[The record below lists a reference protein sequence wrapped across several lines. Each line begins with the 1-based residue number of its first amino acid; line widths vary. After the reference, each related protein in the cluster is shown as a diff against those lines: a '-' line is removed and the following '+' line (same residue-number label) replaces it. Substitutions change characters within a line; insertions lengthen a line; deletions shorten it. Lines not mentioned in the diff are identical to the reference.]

1 MNSLFVFN
9 LGIPIYVIL
18 ICIFLVGTFFLTSF
32 ILYTNAS
39 LKKEA
44 NLQKRNSIFNTFP
57 CEVPSLLTNNSK
69 ILSSYSFVFGLIFYL
84 SASVVLSVSLI
95 SDPSNSSFNY
105 LGIIILI
112 LNVIVCVTAFLCF
125 GYGMLYAK
133 KHIIFSTLFIIS
145 LILLDIIIMVYSIYY
160 SGLIYLSGYSIHLGV
175 GIVFGIL
182 GILLTL
188 SLLNPKVKEWTK
200 QDKTEVDGTTYYV
213 RKKYNFL
220 AITEWAGILHLA
232 LNSILF
238 VINTIIKL
246 AV

>member
-9 LGIPIYVIL
+9 LGMTIFVIL

-133 KHIIFSTLFIIS
+133 KHIIFSTLFI
-145 LILLDIIIMVYSIYY
+145 LLSKSIIYSPLDYVHIFQDDH
-160 SGLIYLSGYSIHLGV
+160 SH
-175 GIVFGIL
+175 
-182 GILLTL
+182 LLTCHFH
-188 SLLNPKVKEWTK
+188 N
-200 QDKTEVDGTTYYV
+200 DG
-213 RKKYNFL
+213 
-220 AITEWAGILHLA
+220 
-232 LNSILF
+232 LF
-238 VINTIIKL
+238 PY
-246 AV
+246 